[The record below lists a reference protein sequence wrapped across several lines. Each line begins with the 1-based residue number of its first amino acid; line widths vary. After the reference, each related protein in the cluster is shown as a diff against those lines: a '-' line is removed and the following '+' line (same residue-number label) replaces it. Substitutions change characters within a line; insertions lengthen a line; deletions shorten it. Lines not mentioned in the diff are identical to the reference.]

1 MAEIIAGV
9 IAFIF
14 VMIVE
19 FKERSKNNVY
29 NEIWKR
35 RVK

>member
-14 VMIVE
+14 ILIIG
-19 FKERSKNNVY
+19 FKERAKNNVY
-29 NEIWKR
+29 NEIWKGR
-35 RVK
+35 MK